1 MNDSFNLYNKKEEK
15 ESLLKK
21 MIFTTFIK
29 TLVVIILCLVS
40 LIYIKQNNDNKKNFK
55 KYVYTNSL
63 SFAKIYSLYNKYI
76 GDVVPFKNIK
86 EKQIKVSN
94 VDNIIYSDIKK
105 ENNGYVLTVSDEYSV
120 SSLKSGI
127 VVEVRKDD
135 KYKNILTIQ
144 DRNGLN
150 ITYGYLDNINIKL
163 YDYVKKGELIGNCN
177 KKLYLVFKKG
187 DKYLSYEKYL

>member
-29 TLVVIILCLVS
+29 TLVVIILCLIS

>member
-1 MNDSFNLYNKKEEK
+1 MNDSFNFYNKKEEK

-40 LIYIKQNNDNKKNFK
+40 LIYIKQNSDNKKNFK

-76 GDVVPFKNIK
+76 GDIIPFKNIK

>member
-1 MNDSFNLYNKKEEK
+1 M
-15 ESLLKK
+15 
-21 MIFTTFIK
+21 
-29 TLVVIILCLVS
+29 
-40 LIYIKQNNDNKKNFK
+40 
-55 KYVYTNSL
+55 
-63 SFAKIYSLYNKYI
+63 
-76 GDVVPFKNIK
+76 
-86 EKQIKVSN
+86 
-94 VDNIIYSDIKK
+94 
-105 ENNGYVLTVSDEYSV
+105 LTVSDEYSV